1 VEDEEEEEDVLEF
14 GHPPLPRK
22 LRVGA
27 LILVLLAVLA
37 LLAVRAWTGSGTTHR
52 IAVPPATP
60 SAPAVGVPPEPS
72 LATPTTTPW
81 PTAPGAC
88 GSEPDLAIV
97 SSTPPKEH
105 TGIRVLLGGDRLR
118 MVDFD
123 SGHTV
128 ALADARLR
136 HGEYVALLAGALTTY
151 ATTGTCEIPG
161 RSRVLRVGADRRIS
175 VIGSLGQTEAVL
187 AGGDRAWVVS
197 YPADADHPYGSVT
210 PLGGGPRVRLPAGF
224 YPYAIVSDTLVGTL
238 QPDPGAP
245 PNWLLLVDATTGRV
259 RTNLGQAAWPLATGS
274 GQVIWSSGCDPTS
287 DKPCT
292 LHRRLI
298 TTGATASYRLPR
310 PACCGTGIVSADGKL
325 LAFLLDR
332 ATTDPRYEGHSI
344 PPGDVAVLHLD
355 TRRLEIVPGIE
366 IPAKMSPGLA
376 FSADGRWLA
385 IALNAGTRTRL
396 LAWRS
401 GLRHPYET
409 MPIPGQV
416 LGSPTL
422 VMLAPPTDR

>member
-1 VEDEEEEEDVLEF
+1 MEDEEEEEDVLEF

-292 LHRRLI
+292 LQ
-298 TTGATASYRLPR
+298 
-310 PACCGTGIVSADGKL
+310 
-325 LAFLLDR
+325 
-332 ATTDPRYEGHSI
+332 
-344 PPGDVAVLHLD
+344 PGDVAVLHLD